1 MKIEIKKL
9 ILNKI
14 WTSKGTFS
22 YKRIGEFTRVYD
34 VEFIDNEESVIVNGI
49 KHVFIRDY
57 NYTYK
62 LTRGNTIKGIYEHFK
77 KMIIELHNG
86 DTFWECVLARVLEKL
101 ARKTV
106 ARVSEDSL
114 VFEKNKQN

>member
-1 MKIEIKKL
+1 MKIEINKP

-14 WTSKGTFS
+14 WTSESTFK
-22 YKRIGEFTRVYD
+22 YARVGAFTRVYD
-34 VEFIDNEESVIVNGI
+34 VDFIDNEESVIVNGI

-57 NYTYK
+57 KYTYK
-62 LTRGNTIKGIYEHFK
+62 LTRGNTIKGIYEYFK

-86 DTFWECVLARVLEKL
+86 NKFWECALSRVLEKL

-106 ARVSEDSL
+106 ARVSEDFT
-114 VFEKNKQN
+114 VFEKKQN